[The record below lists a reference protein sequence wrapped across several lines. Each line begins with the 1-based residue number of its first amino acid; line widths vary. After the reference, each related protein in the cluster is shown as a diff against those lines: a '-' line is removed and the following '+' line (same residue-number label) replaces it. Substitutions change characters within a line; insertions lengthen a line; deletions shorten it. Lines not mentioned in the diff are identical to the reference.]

1 MENEFPPTTA
11 VDTFPKVQG
20 PVSLTSVWYS
30 LRHSLKK
37 VLHSP
42 AQVPL
47 SSLKS
52 LDEQQV
58 PLLSS
63 PREFCIPR
71 TSSSNDPVALV
82 NTTKLDSKA
91 AANNRND
98 DFILNLVK
106 NPNGIVNSVF

>member
-1 MENEFPPTTA
+1 MENEFPPTTD

-47 SSLKS
+47 SRRRS

-58 PLLSS
+58 PLLNS
-63 PREFCIPR
+63 PREFWIPR
-71 TSSSNDPVALV
+71 TSSSKDPVALA
-82 NTTKLDSKA
+82 NTTKLENTTA
-91 AANNRND
+91 NRN
-98 DFILNLVK
+98 FILNLVK
-106 NPNGIVNSVF
+106 NPNVIVVNSVF